1 MHGLFVAFAGVAG
14 KAIEIGGKEGA
25 LSLGKRVA
33 VDCIFYAASYS
44 SLKLAEH
51 EGLPPEIN
59 ILLSLGIGIT
69 VTKVAGKYILKDA
82 KGAVLGEIHESTTEG
97 TSSYKVLTSEEA
109 ESFAFDAIKGRN
121 KSDAVML
128 GKYEKNSSASYD
140 EMAKAYD
147 CQYFNLDNYDELA
160 TQYSRDEIW
169 KINEKFLDI
178 ETSSG
183 REIYLSHNP
192 ELNLGKGTFYSHELQ
207 YLVNNGYHFVKEG
220 EIWHAIR

>member
-1 MHGLFVAFAGVAG
+1 MHRLSAIFARVA
-14 KAIEIGGKEGA
+14 GKEGA
-25 LSLGKRVA
+25 LFLGKRVA
-33 VDCIFYAASYS
+33 VDCVSYATSYS
-44 SLKLAEH
+44 AGKLAEQK
-51 EGLPPEIN
+51 GLPPEIN

-82 KGAVLGEIHESTTEG
+82 KGAVIGEIQSTNEG
-97 TSSYKVLTSEEA
+97 TGNNIKSDYKILTSGEA
-109 ESFAFDAIKGRN
+109 ESYAFDAIKGRN

-147 CQYFNLDNYDELA
+147 CQYFNLDNYDKLA
-160 TQYSRDEIW
+160 TQYSKDEIW
-169 KINEKFLDI
+169 KINQKFLDI

-192 ELNLGKGTFYSHELQ
+192 KINLGKGTFYSRELQ
-207 YLVNNGYHFVKEG
+207 YLLDNGYHFVREG